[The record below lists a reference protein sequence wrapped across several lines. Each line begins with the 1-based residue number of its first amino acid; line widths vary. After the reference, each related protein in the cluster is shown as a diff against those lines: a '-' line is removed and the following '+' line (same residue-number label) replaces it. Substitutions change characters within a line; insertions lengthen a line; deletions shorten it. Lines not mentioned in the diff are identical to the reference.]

1 MPKTKFDKPKYP
13 PINNLR
19 AAILERKFA
28 AKLTW
33 DDIAAAAHITP
44 TTMRGLFSR
53 KPPEEWPSDVRN
65 AVCRYLDI
73 KVMQTIVDASAEKH
87 GYL

>member
-44 TTMRGLFSR
+44 ATMRGLFSR
-53 KPPEEWPSDVRN
+53 KPPEEWPSNVRN

-73 KVMQTIVDASAEKH
+73 KVMQTVVDASAEKH